1 MTRFLILMV
10 LALALTS
17 TFADAGSQRIHVT
30 ARVVEGTF
38 TGDLAHPKLGDQS
51 TTSVELFDDSGT
63 KVGTG
68 VGVCTVVS
76 TAELLQQCLNTAR
89 FAEGHI
95 LFGGVAI
102 LPEPGA
108 VAQFGVL
115 GGTEEF
121 RRAHGQALLII
132 TDTGDIDTTLDL
144 E

>member
-1 MTRFLILMV
+1 MTRFLALVV
-10 LALALTS
+10 LALAVPS
-17 TFADAGSQRIHVT
+17 TFAEAGSQRIHVI

-38 TGDLAHPKLGDQS
+38 TGDLANPKLGDQS

-68 VGVCTVVS
+68 VGVCTLVS
-76 TAELLQQCLNTAR
+76 TSELLQQCLNTAR

-95 LFGGVAI
+95 IFGGVAI
-102 LPEPGA
+102 LPETGA
-108 VAQFGVL
+108 VAQFGIL

-121 RRAHGQALLII
+121 RKAHGQALLVI
-132 TDTGDIDTTLDL
+132 TDTGDIDTTFDL